1 MSSGIILWLVSY
13 LLSVL
18 FVTAYAKKVRATRA
32 PFSPAAQ
39 LDECQKAYGGK
50 DVTTAKLTGR
60 QKAVLWL
67 FALSFV
73 VMILGFIPWGEFVG
87 YEDARCLRLLLSHH
101 HLAHRR
107 RPRRLVVL

>member
-1 MSSGIILWLVSY
+1 MGTTYVIGIILWLSAY

-18 FVTAYAKKVRATRA
+18 FVTAYAKKVRANKGSILT
-32 PFSPAAQ
+32 AAQ

-73 VMILGFIPWGEFVG
+73 EL
-87 YEDARCLRLLLSHH
+87 H

-107 RPRRLVVL
+107 LPRRLVVL